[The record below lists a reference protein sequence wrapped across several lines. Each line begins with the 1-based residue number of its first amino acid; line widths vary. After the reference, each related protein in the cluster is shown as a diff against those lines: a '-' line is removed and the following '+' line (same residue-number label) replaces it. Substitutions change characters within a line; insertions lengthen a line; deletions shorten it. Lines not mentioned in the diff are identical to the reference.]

1 MLMAVIAA
9 PSGRRR
15 GRADVGARRALGW
28 AGAVVPEAAVVVLAA
43 ALRLI
48 ALARVPLDPY
58 YDAAVR
64 SMGTSWA
71 ALLGGAF
78 EPGRRVAIDKPP
90 VDLWLQVLS
99 VRELGFGALA
109 LHLPEALGGIVMVIV
124 LMALLRAVLGR
135 GAALAGG
142 LALAVLPAAVVTA
155 RSDTMDAVMAALAV
169 GAAALVARGARRERI
184 GPLLPAGVLL
194 GLAFDVKLAE
204 ALLPVLA
211 AGALWLFAAPRGL
224 RVRGLALGGTAF
236 VATALAWLIAVTI
249 IPLHPRPWAL
259 GSTTG
264 SPWQAALVY
273 DGIDRLVPGAGG
285 AAANTDGA
293 IGASRAV
300 ESEAS
305 AGGAGRAGVVG
316 SGGGTT
322 RPEASAV
329 SSSSLAQPLTARG
342 VAAQARRATE
352 HAAAAGRRPAAPGVT
367 RLVSGQAHLNTW
379 FGVEAVAALAALAVA
394 LAVGRPWR
402 LDRVGR
408 GGFAALALWLVGG
421 LALCS
426 VMPGLRPR
434 YLECVDP
441 AVAGVLGAAFAV
453 AVRDRGRFAK
463 AVAVTALLAVLA
475 VPTAVS
481 THAVAHATQDSGR
494 PGALPAS
501 RVAALS
507 AYVTA
512 RANRTPDELAA
523 SAPAKAGQLIARDG
537 RPVLILSDGE
547 GHQLVS
553 PRQLAAAVAAGQVR
567 FAWLGDA
574 CSAASGNALT
584 GCLPVMRWA
593 RMHGRDVSLAAG
605 QPRRGALYDLTRPAA
620 CRAASGR
627 TPRSATS
634 PRTVPAAGASVARR
648 ASRAPGGRGGR
659 APRGSRRRSRAT
671 RSRGRRSRAPC
682 ASPPRG
688 SRRCAA
694 TAPATSQRCR
704 RSPAASRRTARPGR
718 RSRGS
723 RGRAAAA
730 TDGTAAASGS
740 RRRRVRRP
748 RRDRTAH
755 TPAALPSRRRSTRR

>member
-1 MLMAVIAA
+1 VL
-9 PSGRRR
+9 R
-15 GRADVGARRALGW
+15 W
-28 AGAVVPEAAVVVLAA
+28 AGAVVPEVAVVALAAV
-43 ALRLI
+43 LRLV

-99 VRELGFGALA
+99 VRELGFGAFA
-109 LHLPEALGGIVMVIV
+109 LHLPEALGGVVMVIV
-124 LMALLRAVLGR
+124 LMALLRTLLGR

-169 GAAALVARGARRERI
+169 GAAALVAGGARRERI
-184 GPLLPAGVLL
+184 APLAPAGVLL

-224 RVRGLALGGTAF
+224 RIRGLALGGTAF

-249 IPLHPRPWAL
+249 IPLHPHPWAL

-273 DGIDRLVPGAGG
+273 DGIDRLVPGAG
-285 AAANTDGA
+285 AATSPDGA
-293 IGASRAV
+293 V
-300 ESEAS
+300 AS
-305 AGGAGRAGVVG
+305 AATVGGGGVVG
-316 SGGGTT
+316 GGAT
-322 RPEASAV
+322 RPDAGAAP
-329 SSSSLAQPLTARG
+329 SSLLARPLTARG
-342 VAAQARRATE
+342 AAAQARRASE
-352 HAAAAGRRPAAPGVT
+352 HAAAAGRRPEAPGVT
-367 RLVSGQAHLNTW
+367 RLVSAQAQLNTW

-441 AVAGVLGAAFAV
+441 AVAGVLGAALAV
-453 AVRDRGRFAK
+453 AARGRGRLAK
-463 AVAVTALLAVLA
+463 AVAVTTLLAVLA
-475 VPTAVS
+475 VPAAVS
-481 THAVAHATQDSGR
+481 AHAVAHATQDSGR

-507 AYVTA
+507 AYVTTHA
-512 RANRTPDELAA
+512 DATPDELAA

-547 GHQLVS
+547 GHQLVT
-553 PRQLAAAVAAGQVR
+553 PRQLAVAVAARRVR

-593 RMHGRDVSLAAG
+593 RTHGRDVSLAAG

-620 CRAASGR
+620 CRVASGR

-634 PRTVPAAGASVARR
+634 PRTVPAAGASVVRR

-694 TAPATSQRCR
+694 TAPATSRRCR

-723 RGRAAAA
+723 RGRAASAP
-730 TDGTAAASGS
+730 DGTAAASGS
-740 RRRRVRRP
+740 RRRRARRP
-748 RRDRTAH
+748 RRDRTARMR
-755 TPAALPSRRRSTRR
+755 AAPPSRRRSTRR